1 MSGLASAAK
10 FFDAAAI
17 LPNSLIGDGTADALA
32 PPPPSSLE
40 DEAVSNEAER
50 EAEDASL
57 ALLKDGAGVR
67 VDDDVE

>member
-10 FFDAAAI
+10 FFEAAAI

-32 PPPPSSLE
+32 PPPSLE
-40 DEAVSNEAER
+40 DEAVSSEAER

-67 VDDDVE
+67 VDDDDDVE